1 MGNVLALHN
10 NQKSIQDSYD
20 GSALMLNK
28 NNQRWDL
35 KGNKFGAFINDALIK
50 DPTNTNGGS
59 FKGYDDML
67 RKRACCLD
75 AIEASAEQLGQDGSG
90 WIKGGKENWAGVNVP
105 LRNIGV
111 VGHNDLHG
119 LPFQDTQL
127 RDHINTLLEKQIE
140 KDILSHNGMT
150 VRRVHYGRV
159 DLTTNVYYHSTN
171 VTNSVTLLLHQIHQ
185 CKSMVQH

>member
-50 DPTNTNGGS
+50 DPQTQMEEVLRV
-59 FKGYDDML
+59 DDML

-90 WIKGGKENWAGVNVP
+90 WIKGGKENWAA
-105 LRNIGV
+105 
-111 VGHNDLHG
+111 
-119 LPFQDTQL
+119 
-127 RDHINTLLEKQIE
+127 
-140 KDILSHNGMT
+140 
-150 VRRVHYGRV
+150 
-159 DLTTNVYYHSTN
+159 
-171 VTNSVTLLLHQIHQ
+171 
-185 CKSMVQH
+185 